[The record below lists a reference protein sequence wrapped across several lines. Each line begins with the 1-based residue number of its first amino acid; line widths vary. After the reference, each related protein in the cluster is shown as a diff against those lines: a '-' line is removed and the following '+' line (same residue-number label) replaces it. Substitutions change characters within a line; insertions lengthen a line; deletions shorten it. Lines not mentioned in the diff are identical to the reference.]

1 MDDDRWW
8 LMEYLDP
15 ALDSL
20 TNIRNWY
27 DPVVGPNQFRLSDVP
42 TTLLGLGTYPESRAE
57 MYQRWG
63 RPVEEFFTDTVAD
76 RKARELSRQGG
87 EAESRMRA
95 IRANQQRV
103 SAMPDTALAAP
114 EAQAAS
120 DPFDQYLNQ
129 LLMSSLMKKPKK
141 EFGTTGSLG
150 YGVGSR
156 SPFGDPW
163 NMVRGWEQSYRR
175 V

>member
-1 MDDDRWW
+1 MEESWW
-8 LMEYLDP
+8 DSFFRRLEEVYGKGGELGSP
-15 ALDSL
+15 A
-20 TNIRNWY
+20 
-27 DPVVGPNQFRLSDVP
+27 PVQIGEGSN
-42 TTLLGLGTYPESRAE
+42 
-57 MYQRWG
+57 
-63 RPVEEFFTDTVAD
+63 FFTPDYTASGAV
-76 RKARELSRQGG
+76 SSG
-87 EAESRMRA
+87 EAPGRMRA

-103 SAMPDTALAAP
+103 AAMPDTAPAAP
-114 EAQAAS
+114 EAQATS

-129 LLMSSLMKKPKK
+129 LLMASLMKKPKK